1 MLNASPLMHG
11 EGKGLSSVTFVPARA
26 AAKDIVGAE
35 TGRTKAAD
43 CTMAEVEATGVGAIR
58 TGIDGREAGDVNSA
72 CQSNGMAE
80 NREATIK
87 EKR

>member
-1 MLNASPLMHG
+1 M
-11 EGKGLSSVTFVPARA
+11 T
-26 AAKDIVGAE
+26 
-35 TGRTKAAD
+35 
-43 CTMAEVEATGVGAIR
+43 EVEATGVGAIR

-87 EKR
+87 EKMKETIQKRREQSQTLFSINEST